1 MKYGYSKK
9 KKLCNMQSLFDFIL
23 KKMFELHNLNLTK
36 YFMFKLSPKNT
47 TMLNL
52 LKENFNIH
60 CSTCN
65 LV

>member
-1 MKYGYSKK
+1 
-9 KKLCNMQSLFDFIL
+9 MQSLFDFIL

-47 TMLNL
+47 TLIIENM
-52 LKENFNIH
+52 KENFNIH

-65 LV
+65 SV